1 MDMIAH
7 DTNSTSVEPAPQR
20 RAGRPRKT
28 EQHDPTRTLNIDDT
42 ALEALDRFDELNR
55 WGYGPTT
62 AEVIEQASKAACD
75 FIMARFDGAMT
86 RPKKLENEA

>member
-1 MDMIAH
+1 MNN
-7 DTNSTSVEPAPQR
+7 TSTDLAIIEPEQPQR
-20 RAGRPRKT
+20 RRRKT
-28 EQHDPTRTLNIDDT
+28 EQHDPTRTLTIDDT

-86 RPKKLENEA
+86 RPKKLEAE